1 MEKLNEMEP
10 EIMAAERAVE
20 AAKDKLVAELEAVTD
35 TGREAIERV
44 VHNARPVA
52 IAVAAVAGVAL
63 LAGAVALVRAS
74 FSRPRAP
81 RYLLAP
87 KQRSFFGQIA
97 RQALTSAAATVAAA
111 VARNVLASLEEK
123 NEAANSKPRS
133 NGRATRSKSGH
144 LDAAKP
150 AAS

>member
-1 MEKLNEMEP
+1 VETNEMEP

-20 AAKDKLVAELEAVTD
+20 AAKERLVAELEAVSE

-52 IAVAAVAGVAL
+52 IAVTAVAGVAL

-74 FSRPRAP
+74 FSRPRAS

-87 KQRSFFGQIA
+87 KQRSFFGQLA
-97 RQALTSAAATVAAA
+97 RQALTSAAGTLAAA
-111 VARNVLASLEEK
+111 IARNVLVSLEE
-123 NEAANSKPRS
+123 R
-133 NGRATRSKSGH
+133 
-144 LDAAKP
+144 
-150 AAS
+150 AASNPNPATNGHAPRARRDRLETAKSATS